1 MILKIGASLDDLRR
15 FQQPQVYQ
23 DGPQTG
29 VDTYNECMTSKARG
43 TSRNRHGRSIRR
55 QIFGSFIRNQLNQPG
70 SFEQVVSATCDYLR
84 AAWPNELELLNWR
97 VADAPLLGP
106 DDSHVRRWAVRK
118 NTMTIIIFRVPI
130 ERLGHHRR
138 TDALHERMHIEEYV
152 FAAAGELLG
161 KDPWE
166 LVPERYR

>member
-1 MILKIGASLDDLRR
+1 MAG
-15 FQQPQVYQ
+15 
-23 DGPQTG
+23 
-29 VDTYNECMTSKARG
+29 NWRG

-55 QIFGSFIRNQLNQPG
+55 PVFSSLVRNQLAQ
-70 SFEQVVSATCDYLR
+70 SSRFEQIVSATCDYLK
-84 AAWPNELELLNWR
+84 ASWPEELENLNWQIVDAPSISPNED
-97 VADAPLLGP
+97 V
-106 DDSHVRRWAVRK
+106 VRRWNVK
-118 NTMTIIIFRVPI
+118 KSTSTIVIYRLPI

-152 FAAAGELLG
+152 FSAVGELLG

>member
-1 MILKIGASLDDLRR
+1 MSAFRSHR
-15 FQQPQVYQ
+15 
-23 DGPQTG
+23 
-29 VDTYNECMTSKARG
+29 E
-43 TSRNRHGRSIRR
+43 RHGRPPR
-55 QIFGSFIRNQLNQPG
+55 GSMLASADAKNALGF
-70 SFEQVVSATCDYLR
+70 FETVVSQTCEFLVNS
-84 AAWPNELELLNWR
+84 WPAELANLGWR

-106 DDSHVRRWAVRK
+106 DDNQVRRWSVRK
-118 NTMTIIIFRVPI
+118 NTMTIVIFRIPI

-152 FAAAGELLG
+152 FAAVGELLG

>member
-1 MILKIGASLDDLRR
+1 MPG
-15 FQQPQVYQ
+15 
-23 DGPQTG
+23 
-29 VDTYNECMTSKARG
+29 KARG
-43 TSRNRHGRSIRR
+43 ISRNRHGRSIRR
-55 QIFGSFIRNQLNQPG
+55 PVFGSFIRNQLSQPG
-70 SFEQVVSATCDYLR
+70 GFEQVVSATCDYLR
-84 AAWPNELELLNWR
+84 ASWPDELELLNWR

-106 DDSHVRRWAVRK
+106 DDNQVRRWSVRK
-118 NTMTIIIFRVPI
+118 NTMTIVIFRIPI

-152 FAAAGELLG
+152 FAAVGELLG

>member
-1 MILKIGASLDDLRR
+1 MPG
-15 FQQPQVYQ
+15 
-23 DGPQTG
+23 
-29 VDTYNECMTSKARG
+29 KARG
-43 TSRNRHGRSIRR
+43 ISRNRHGRSIRR
-55 QIFGSFIRNQLNQPG
+55 PVFGSFIRNQLSQPG
-70 SFEQVVSATCDYLR
+70 SLEQVVSATCDYLR
-84 AAWPNELELLNWR
+84 ASWPDELELLNWR

-106 DDSHVRRWAVRK
+106 DDNQVRRWSVRK
-118 NTMTIIIFRVPI
+118 NTMTIVIFRIPI

-152 FAAAGELLG
+152 FAAVGELLG

>member
-1 MILKIGASLDDLRR
+1 MAGKS
-15 FQQPQVYQ
+15 
-23 DGPQTG
+23 
-29 VDTYNECMTSKARG
+29 RG

-70 SFEQVVSATCDYLR
+70 SFEQIVASTCDYLR
-84 AAWPNELELLNWR
+84 AAWPDELELLNWR
-97 VADAPLLGP
+97 VSDAPPL
-106 DDSHVRRWAVRK
+106 DKVDANVRRYAIRK
-118 NTMTIIIFRVPI
+118 STMTITIFRIPI

-152 FAAAGELLG
+152 FAAVGELLG